1 MVRKVRPPAT
11 TKPVRKRHVRVLP
24 GTREYEIWLYEGD
37 RPVRR
42 GPSVDRVLAFDARRF
57 GQDLIEDKIEEFLR
71 DIERKT
77 LRQIPRPHRPNLA
90 RCRCRAGR

>member
-1 MVRKVRPPAT
+1 MVRKGRPLAKTEPLG
-11 TKPVRKRHVRVLP
+11 KRRLRVLP

-42 GPSVDRVLAFDARRF
+42 GPSVDRVLAIDARRF

-77 LRQIPRPHRPNLA
+77 LR
-90 RCRCRAGR
+90 